1 MKYFLSV
8 LGMVLIIEGIPYFTS
23 PDKMKQLMLK
33 LPLISSKYLRFFGL
47 TAVIAGLLL
56 IYLSTLCSD

>member
-1 MKYFLSV
+1 MKYFLCV
-8 LGMVLIIEGIPYFTS
+8 LGLVLIIEGLPYFAA

-33 LPLISSKYLRFFGL
+33 LPLIPSPTLRVFGL

-56 IYLSTLCSD
+56 VYFAT

>member
-8 LGMVLIIEGIPYFTS
+8 LGLVLIIEGIPYFAS

-33 LPLISSKYLRFFGL
+33 LPLILSKYLRLFGL
-47 TAVIAGLLL
+47 TAVITGLLL
-56 IYLSTLCSD
+56 IYFST

>member
-8 LGMVLIIEGIPYFTS
+8 LGMVLIIEGIPYFAS

-33 LPLISSKYLRFFGL
+33 LPLIPSKYLRLFGL
-47 TAVIAGLLL
+47 AAVTTGLLL
-56 IYLSTLCSD
+56 IYLSV

>member
-8 LGMVLIIEGIPYFTS
+8 LGLVLIIEGIPYFAA

-33 LPLISSKYLRFFGL
+33 LPLIPSTSLRLFGL
-47 TAVIAGLLL
+47 TAVITGLLL
-56 IYLSTLCSD
+56 IYLST

>member
-8 LGMVLIIEGIPYFTS
+8 LGLVLIIEGIPYFAS

-33 LPLISSKYLRFFGL
+33 LPLIPSKYLRLFGL
-47 TAVIAGLLL
+47 TAVTTGLLL
-56 IYLSTLCSD
+56 IYLST

>member
-8 LGMVLIIEGIPYFTS
+8 LGLVLIIEGIPYFAF

-33 LPLISSKYLRFFGL
+33 LPLIPSKYLRSFGL
-47 TAVIAGLLL
+47 TAVTAGLLL
-56 IYLSTLCSD
+56 IYLST